1 VMPEVELPEGFE
13 AHSSN
18 YVFKGTCPHC
28 KK

>member
-1 VMPEVELPEGFE
+1 MPKVELPEGFE